1 MTLSPSVTWPSAAIT
16 TLEFLR
22 THRTVVERMR
32 WRSERE
38 VLLRADLEPAVAV
51 EPETTDE
58 RIDISR
64 KYIAGQSFS
73 TGLRL
78 TDRVLPN
85 AVLRLLEKRRSRFAA
100 ISC

>member
-1 MTLSPSVTWPSAAIT
+1 LV
-16 TLEFLR
+16 
-22 THRTVVERMR
+22 
-32 WRSERE
+32 
-38 VLLRADLEPAVAV
+38 LRADLETAVAV

-64 KYIAGQSFS
+64 KYIAGQSS
-73 TGLRL
+73 GTGLRS

-85 AVLRLLEKRRSRFAA
+85 AVLRLLGRRRRLFAA